1 LRSLNPALTDRGNHA
16 CVRPI
21 RALPAAAGALA
32 VLAVAASSPEL
43 LGSRVRAALHA
54 LGAADPRWLWLAGVG
69 FSLSLVGAAGTWRC
83 AIALCGGRI
92 GLGDA
97 AARFGAGSLVNTFVP
112 ARAGDAVRLALFSRT
127 LEGERLWRAGG
138 AFAAIEA
145 ARAAVLAALVV
156 VGAAVGALPLWPL
169 LLALGGIAAA
179 IAVAFAVRGREAHS
193 RAAHLLDAFRALG
206 ADPRAALRLV
216 AWAAASYAPLLLAAT
231 AVGAALGIAR
241 PLVAALVIVPA
252 LAAASLFPLT
262 PGNLGVTSGA
272 VAMAFAAHGISF
284 THGLAAG
291 FAFQAVESAVGLS
304 FGLAGVAWLARY
316 PSPAVRRL
324 VLLAG
329 SAAALAAAL
338 GGLGAT
344 VLLPLV

>member
-1 LRSLNPALTDRGNHA
+1 M
-16 CVRPI
+16 
-21 RALPAAAGALA
+21 RALLAAAGALVILA
-32 VLAVAASSPEL
+32 LAVTSPEL
-43 LGSRVRAALHA
+43 LGGHVRAALHA

-69 FSLSLVGAAGTWRC
+69 FALSLVGAAGTWRC
-83 AIALCGGRI
+83 AIGLCGGGM

-112 ARAGDAVRLALFSRT
+112 ARAGDAVRLALFSRA

-145 ARAAVLAALVV
+145 ARAVVLAALVV

-169 LLALGGIAAA
+169 LVALGGAAVA

-252 LAAASLFPLT
+252 LAVTSLIPLT
-262 PGNLGVTSGA
+262 PGNVGIASGA

-291 FAFQAVESAVGLS
+291 IAFQAVETAVGLT
-304 FGLAGVAWLARY
+304 FGLASVAWLARY
-316 PSPAVRRL
+316 PTPALRRFVL
-324 VLLAG
+324 VAG
-329 SAAALAAAL
+329 AAAVLVAAL